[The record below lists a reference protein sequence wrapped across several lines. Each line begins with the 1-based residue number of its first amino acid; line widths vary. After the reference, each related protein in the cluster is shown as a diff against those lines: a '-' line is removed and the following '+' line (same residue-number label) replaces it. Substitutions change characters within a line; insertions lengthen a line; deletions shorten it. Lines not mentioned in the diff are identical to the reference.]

1 MDVSVIDAECLSTVR
16 SEFPMVLVAN
26 KADLESERSI
36 AYQEGEELA
45 AQLKVGLSAY
55 LISVCVCVCVCTCVC
70 AYIMC
75 VWPAQLSLSIK
86 V

>member
-55 LISVCVCVCVCTCVC
+55 LICVCVCVCVCVYMRVCIHNVCVAC
-70 AYIMC
+70 SAVSVY
-75 VWPAQLSLSIK
+75 
-86 V
+86 